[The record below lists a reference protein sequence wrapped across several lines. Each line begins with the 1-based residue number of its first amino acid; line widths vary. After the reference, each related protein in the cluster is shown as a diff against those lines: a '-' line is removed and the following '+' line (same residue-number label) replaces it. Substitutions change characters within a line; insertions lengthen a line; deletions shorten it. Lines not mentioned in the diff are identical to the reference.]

1 MIRHL
6 GMAGLLRRHYGRVL
20 AGLGLMLL
28 TLLAAI
34 ALLGLSGW
42 FITASAMAGLG
53 LIILFDI
60 FTPGAGIR
68 LAALTRTVSRYG
80 ERLVTHD
87 LTFRLLADL
96 RLRSFRQLLRKPS
109 TTLAGLRRGDT
120 LQRLTR
126 DIDSLDQLF
135 IGITGPSLAALLLS
149 LLALVLLALLDWQL
163 ALASVGLLL
172 GMAILISVLA
182 YRTSRRPS
190 RQAQALMPQLRNLAS
205 EGLDARTELSAL
217 DLIGAQAERIRA
229 QSIQLGRVQQGLGMV
244 DAFGQGAITLVQLLA
259 LWTGLV
265 FGLALLEQGLINGP
279 LLGLLVLALLGLGEA
294 FQALPM
300 AWRRLG
306 QCQAAAERLEPLLGS
321 DSASR
326 EASGSAWPK
335 HYDIRFNDIDFRY
348 GPHSPPVLVDFN
360 LRVQPGEQLVLRG
373 PSGIGKTTL
382 ARLLIEECAPQS
394 GQILIGDQPLAELS
408 EQDKRTRIGYLP
420 QQSVLFADSIAA
432 NLRLAEPEASDE
444 KLLAVLDQVGL
455 GGLVAEMPAGLDS
468 WIEEQGRNL
477 SGGQQRRLCL
487 ARLLL
492 SDPRIVI
499 LDEPTSGLDRATAR
513 SLMQG
518 IQPWLA
524 DRTVLI
530 ISHDPELAGTRV
542 VNLTASAD
550 GRLISG

>member
-1 MIRHL
+1 MIRQL
-6 GMAGLLRRHYGRVL
+6 GMTGLLRRHSGRLL

-68 LAALTRTVSRYG
+68 LAALTRTVARYG

-96 RLRSFRQLLRKPS
+96 RLKSFRQLLRKPS
-109 TTLAGLRRGDT
+109 RTLAGLRRGDA

-135 IGITGPSLAALLLS
+135 IGIIGPSLAALLLS
-149 LLALVLLALLDWQL
+149 LLALMLLALLDWQF

-172 GMAILISVLA
+172 GMAILISLLA
-182 YRTSRRPS
+182 YQASRRPS
-190 RQAQALMPQLRNLAS
+190 RQAQALMPKLRSLAS
-205 EGLDARTELSAL
+205 EGLDARVELSAL
-217 DLIGAQAERIRA
+217 DRVGAHAERIRA
-229 QSIQLGRVQQGLGMV
+229 QSIQLGRVQQGLGMI
-244 DAFGQGAITLVQLLA
+244 DAFGQGAIILVQLLA
-259 LWTGLV
+259 LWTGLA
-265 FGLALLEQGLINGP
+265 FGLALLGQGLINGP

-321 DSASR
+321 EPAPG
-326 EASGSAWPK
+326 EARGAAWPG
-335 HYDIRFNDIDFRY
+335 HGDIRFHGIDFRY
-348 GPHSPPVLVDFN
+348 APHSPPLLVDFN
-360 LRVQPGEQLVLRG
+360 LHIRPGEQLVLHG

-382 ARLLIEECAPQS
+382 ARLLVEECAPQS
-394 GQILIGDQPLAELS
+394 GQILIGDQPLASLNEH
-408 EQDKRTRIGYLP
+408 DKCTRIGYLP

-432 NLRLAEPEASDE
+432 NLRLAAPEASDE
-444 KLLAVLDQVGL
+444 KLLAVLDQVAL
-455 GGLVAEMPAGLDS
+455 AELAAELPAGLDS

-492 SDPRIVI
+492 SDPEIVV

-513 SLMQG
+513 TLMQR

-524 DRTVLI
+524 ARTVLI
-530 ISHDPELAGTRV
+530 ISHDPELVGTRV

-550 GRLISG
+550 GRLIPA